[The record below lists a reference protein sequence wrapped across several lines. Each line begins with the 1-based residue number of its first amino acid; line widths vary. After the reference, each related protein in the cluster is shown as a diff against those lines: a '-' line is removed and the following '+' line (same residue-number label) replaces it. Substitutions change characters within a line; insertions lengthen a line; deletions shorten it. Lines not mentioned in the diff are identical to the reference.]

1 MKKCLTLLTVFVLTA
16 SICACGTKKASEP
29 PVPSETITESIS
41 ETLTEASESESETE
55 AAIVYTP
62 CTVDEIVNDI
72 ATDLDNAKTKYA
84 NQYLEISGIL
94 DSCLIDE
101 NSTPKGKSVHLK
113 VDQDASASSENKV
126 WSVSAMTWSED
137 DYPMADFEKAM
148 AELQPGDPVIVKVH
162 ADDDMYMQSL
172 YAASFTLL
180 GVEKQ

>member
-41 ETLTEASESESETE
+41 ETLTEASESETE

-101 NSTPKGKSVHLK
+101 NSTPKGKSVYLK
-113 VDQDASASSENKV
+113 VDQDATASSENKV
-126 WSVSAMTWSED
+126 WSVAAMTWSED
-137 DYPMADFEKAM
+137 DYPMVDFEKAM
-148 AELQPGDPVIVKVH
+148 AELQPGDPVIVKVY
-162 ADDDMYMQSL
+162 ADDNMYMQSL